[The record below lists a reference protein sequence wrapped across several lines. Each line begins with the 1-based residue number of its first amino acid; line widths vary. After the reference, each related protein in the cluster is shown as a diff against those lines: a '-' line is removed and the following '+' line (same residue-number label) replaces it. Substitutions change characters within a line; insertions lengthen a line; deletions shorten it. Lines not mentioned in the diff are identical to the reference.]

1 MKAELVSL
9 DKGGDEG
16 IYNAVL
22 KISDESGSEEPAL
35 RQALERSVRSLN
47 ALSGLRERIEEIDD
61 RANRLLAATVAREK
75 TWRLAV

>member
-22 KISDESGSEEPAL
+22 KINDTTGSEEPVL
-35 RQALERSVRSLN
+35 RQALERSIRSLN
-47 ALSGLRERIEEIDD
+47 ALAGIRERIEEIDD
-61 RANRLLAATVAREK
+61 RANKLLQATIEREK
-75 TWRLAV
+75 TWRLAI